1 MKRISYILVPIIFIS
16 AQTKSKTFLSEHLNG
31 LKPFIGNTYKGNF
44 INSTKE
50 NPMID
55 IISFERALNGNAVK
69 VTHSVNNG
77 EYGGETMVMWN
88 SEKGGLQSWYFT
100 SAGSLTIQNV
110 QIKKDTFICIEDVAG
125 NKNGITKVKTIIE
138 VLHGNQIQKRTKY
151 LMNNLWKDGSEIIY
165 NKVNDLKPVFN

>member
-1 MKRISYILVPIIFIS
+1 LYILVPIIFIS
-16 AQTKSKTFLSEHLNG
+16 AQTKSKTFLSEHLTG

-55 IISFERALNGNAVK
+55 VLSFERALNGNAVK

-88 SEKGGLQSWYFT
+88 SEKEGLQSWYFT
-100 SAGSLTIQNV
+100 SAGSLTIKNV
-110 QIKKDTFICIEDVAG
+110 QIKKDTFISIEDVAG
-125 NKNGITKVKTIIE
+125 NQNGITKVKTIIE

>member
-1 MKRISYILVPIIFIS
+1 MKRILYILVPIIFIS

-88 SEKGGLQSWYFT
+88 SEKEGLQSWYFT

-110 QIKKDTFICIEDVAG
+110 QIKKDTFISIEDVAG

-138 VLHGNQIQKRTKY
+138 VLHGNRIQKRTKY

>member
-1 MKRISYILVPIIFIS
+1 MKRILLILVPIIFIS
-16 AQTKSKTFLSEHLNG
+16 GQTKSKTFLSEHLTG

-50 NPMID
+50 NPMTD
-55 IISFERALNGNAVK
+55 VLSFERALNGNAVK

-88 SEKGGLQSWYFT
+88 SEKEGLQSWYFT

-110 QIKKDTFICIEDVAG
+110 QIKKDTFISIEDVAG
-125 NKNGITKVKTIIE
+125 NQNGITKVKTIIE
-138 VLHGNQIQKRTKY
+138 VLHGDQIQKRTKY

>member
-1 MKRISYILVPIIFIS
+1 MKRILYILVPIIFIS

-88 SEKGGLQSWYFT
+88 SEKEGLQSWYFT

-110 QIKKDTFICIEDVAG
+110 QIKKDTFISIEDVAG

-151 LMNNLWKDGSEIIY
+151 LMNNLWKDGSEMIY

>member
-1 MKRISYILVPIIFIS
+1 MKRILLILVPIIFIS
-16 AQTKSKTFLSEHLNG
+16 GQTKSKTFLSEHLTG

-50 NPMID
+50 NPMTD
-55 IISFERALNGNAVK
+55 VLSFERALNGNAVK

-88 SEKGGLQSWYFT
+88 SEKEGLQSWYFT

-110 QIKKDTFICIEDVAG
+110 QIKKDTFISIEDVAG

>member
-1 MKRISYILVPIIFIS
+1 MKRFLLILVPIIFIS
-16 AQTKSKTFLSEHLNG
+16 GQTKSKTFLSEHLTG

-50 NPMID
+50 NPMTD
-55 IISFERALNGNAVK
+55 VLSFERALNGNAVK

-88 SEKGGLQSWYFT
+88 SEKEGLQSWYFT

-110 QIKKDTFICIEDVAG
+110 QIKKDTFISIEDVAA

>member
-88 SEKGGLQSWYFT
+88 SEKEGLQSWYFT

-110 QIKKDTFICIEDVAG
+110 QIKKDTFTSIENVEG
-125 NKNGITKVKTIIE
+125 NQNGLTKVKTIIE
-138 VLHGNQIQKRTKY
+138 VLRGNQIKKRTKY
-151 LMNNLWKDGSEIIY
+151 LMNNLWKDGIETIY
-165 NKVNDLKPVFN
+165 NKVNEHKPVFN